1 MFMSGAKAEEVAYET
16 VMSTGKQDKNQEYTT
31 SENNGGNIFFIM
43 KSKKYNIKKVGA
55 DVLRTTQGKIRTEEL
70 FNRDARLTILFLK
83 YMIDNITYMKKYETD
98 KETYEEIRQELF
110 DILSAVEITSR
121 KFKDYNNKNSEG
133 LV

>member
-1 MFMSGAKAEEVAYET
+1 MSGAKAEEVAYET